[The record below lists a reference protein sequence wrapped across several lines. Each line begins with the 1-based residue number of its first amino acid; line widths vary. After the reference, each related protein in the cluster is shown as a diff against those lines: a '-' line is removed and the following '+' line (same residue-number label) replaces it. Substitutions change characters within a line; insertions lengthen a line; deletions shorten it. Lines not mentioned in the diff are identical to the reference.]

1 MNSKIAILDDH
12 QIFRSGLI
20 HLIEGLS
27 DYKILLDTD
36 DPELLFSFDKLHEIN
51 ILILDISLPKL
62 SGFSVIEK
70 LKELD
75 FCGKIIILSMFD
87 EKEYG
92 FQSIRQ
98 GASAYL
104 TKSIVADELV
114 DCLNTVKQGRLYI
127 SSLLS
132 KMFSM
137 GVKQGFD
144 EPPHILLSDRERE
157 VLLYLAKGLRP
168 VDISKEL
175 FLSIKTIS
183 AYKTK
188 IFSRLNLSNQSDLV
202 LYCIKYGI
210 LTIPK
215 RV

>member
-1 MNSKIAILDDH
+1 MSSNIAIIDDH

-36 DPELLFSFDKLHEIN
+36 DPELLFSFDKLNEIN

-127 SSLLS
+127 SSSLS
-132 KMFSM
+132 KMFSI
-137 GVKQGFD
+137 GVKHGFE
-144 EPPHILLSDRERE
+144 EPPHISLSERERE

-168 VDISKEL
+168 IDISKEL

-188 IFSRLNLSNQSDLV
+188 IFSRLNLNNQSDLV
-202 LYCIKYGI
+202 LYCIKHGI
-210 LTIPK
+210 LTVSK
-215 RV
+215 RL